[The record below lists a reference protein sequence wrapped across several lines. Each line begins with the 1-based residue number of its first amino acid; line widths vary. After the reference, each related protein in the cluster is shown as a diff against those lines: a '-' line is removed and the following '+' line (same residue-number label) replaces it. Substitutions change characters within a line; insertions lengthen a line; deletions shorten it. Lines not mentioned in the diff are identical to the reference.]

1 MINSI
6 AKITLYVENQDEA
19 KRFWT
24 EKMGFQV
31 RLEQQMGPD
40 MKWLEVGPDRE
51 STAVF
56 VLYERKLM
64 EAQNGEVNT
73 GHPSVILSASD
84 LKGTHERLVNNG
96 VRVEDIVKMPYGSM
110 FTFYDMDGN
119 RFLLREDL

>member
-40 MKWLEVGPDRE
+40 MKWLEVGPDQE

>member
-19 KRFWT
+19 KSFWT

-31 RLEQQMGPD
+31 RMEQQMGPGI
-40 MKWLEVGPDRE
+40 KWLEVGPDQE
-51 STAVF
+51 ASAVF
-56 VLYERKLM
+56 VLYEKKLM
-64 EAQNGEVNT
+64 EAQNPEADT

-84 LKGTHERLVNNG
+84 LKVTHERLKKNG
-96 VRVEDIVKMPYGSM
+96 VRVEEIMKMPYGSM